1 MASRSEGDWMISVD
15 DHLIEPPNT
24 WTDRL
29 PSKYRDEAPR
39 WVSDERGESWLFQGK
54 RFPIGGAVTAGA
66 FPPESRP
73 QPFQPLKWG
82 EIPAAC
88 YDPKARIAA
97 MDTDRVAA
105 ALMFPNLPE
114 FSGNLFQR
122 VQDRELALLCI
133 QAYNDWLLDEW
144 CTPYPDRFI
153 GLALV
158 PMWDPK
164 LAAAEAERA
173 IRKGARS
180 IAFSLAPQN
189 LGLPGI
195 HSHGGWWDP
204 LFQVMNDANLPLSS
218 HLGTDLNTEVT
229 LFDMEA
235 MAARIKRGGLDI
247 ATLKDHVSKG
257 DDVTLAKL
265 SKDEEG
271 PSEGE
276 QMRRRTMSGLHPRA
290 AGIMTQFAA
299 QGPLLEWIFSGNF
312 DRFPNLKV
320 VLSENGIGWIPA
332 ILASA
337 DWMLEMSRSRVTQP
351 MDAENNPLMTEEA
364 RKMAEITLAARAERD
379 KRAPLP
385 SEVFRK
391 HVYGCFIHDRVG
403 VKLLDDIGVDNVMI
417 ETDFPHNATWFP
429 HSMEKAQETLG
440 HLNAEDRRK
449 ILRGNAE
456 KLFQLQPAEV
466 AAQA

>member
-1 MASRSEGDWMISVD
+1 MANLTEGDWMISVD

-24 WTDRL
+24 WSDRL
-29 PSKYRDEAPR
+29 PAKYQEEGPR
-39 WVSDERGESWLFQGK
+39 WISDERGESWLFEGK
-54 RFPIGGAVTAGA
+54 RFPIGGGVTAGS
-66 FPPESRP
+66 FPLDKRP
-73 QPFQPLKWG
+73 QPFQPLKWS
-82 EIPAAC
+82 EIPASC
-88 YDPKARIAA
+88 YDPKARIEA
-97 MDTDRVAA
+97 MNTDRVAA

-122 VQDRELALLCI
+122 MKNKELALLCI

-153 GLALV
+153 GLGLV
-158 PMWDPK
+158 PMWDPQ
-164 LAAAEAERA
+164 LAAAEAERV
-173 IRKGARS
+173 IGKGARS

-195 HSHGGWWDP
+195 HTHGGYWDP
-204 LFQVMNDANLPLSS
+204 LFTVMNDANLPLSS

-229 LFDMEA
+229 LFDME
-235 MAARIKRGGLDI
+235 MMTARIKQRGLDI
-247 ATLKDHVSKG
+247 GTIKEHVSKG
-257 DDVTLAKL
+257 EDVALAKL
-265 SKDEEG
+265 ADEEG
-271 PSEGE
+271 T
-276 QMRRRTMSGLHPRA
+276 RRGGGVKSTHPRV
-290 AGIMTQFAA
+290 AGIMTQFGA
-299 QGPLLEWIFSGNF
+299 QAPLLEWIFSGNF

-351 MDAENNPLMTEEA
+351 HDAENIPMFTEEA

-379 KRAPLP
+379 MKAPLP

-391 HVYGCFIHDRVG
+391 HIFGCFINDPAG
-403 VKLLDDIGVDNVMI
+403 LKLLDFIGEDNVMI

-429 HSMEKAQETLG
+429 HSMEKAQASLA
-440 HLNAEDRRK
+440 HLPAATRYK
-449 ILRGNAE
+449 VLRGNAE
-456 KLFQLQPAEV
+456 RLFQLQPAPV
-466 AAQA
+466 PA

>member
-1 MASRSEGDWMISVD
+1 MPNLDEGDWMISVD

-29 PSKYRDEAPR
+29 PAKFREEGPR
-39 WVSDERGESWLFQGK
+39 WLADEHGESWLFEGK
-54 RFPIGGAVTAGA
+54 RFPIGGGVTAGA
-66 FPPESRP
+66 FPPDKRP
-73 QPFQPLKWG
+73 QPFQPLRWS
-82 EIPAAC
+82 EIPASC

-97 MDTDRVAA
+97 MNTDRVAA

-122 VQDRELALLCI
+122 CKNRELALLCI
-133 QAYNDWLLDEW
+133 QAYNDWVLDEW

-164 LAAAEAERA
+164 LAAAEAERTIA
-173 IRKGARS
+173 KGARS
-180 IAFSLAPQN
+180 VAFSLAPQN
-189 LGLPGI
+189 IGFPGI
-195 HSHGGWWDP
+195 HTHGGYWDP

-229 LFDMEA
+229 LFDMER
-235 MAARIKRGGLDI
+235 MSARIKQGGLDI
-247 ATLKDHVSKG
+247 GKVKEHVSKG
-257 DDVTLAKL
+257 EDVALAQL
-265 SKDEEG
+265 ADGAAS
-271 PSEGE
+271 GE
-276 QMRRRTMSGLHPRA
+276 PETRQRATRSSTHPRV
-290 AGIMTQFAA
+290 AGIMTQFGA
-299 QGPLLEWIFSGNF
+299 QAPLLEWIFSGNF

-351 MDAENNPLMTEEA
+351 HDAENNPMFTEEA
-364 RKMAEITLAARAERD
+364 RKMAEITMAARAERD
-379 KRAPLP
+379 KKAPLP
-385 SEVFRK
+385 SDVFKK
-391 HVYGCFIHDRVG
+391 HIYGCFINDRAG
-403 VKLLDDIGVDNVMI
+403 LKLLDEIGVDNVMI

-429 HSMEKAQETLG
+429 HSMEKAQESLA
-440 HLNAEDRRK
+440 HLPAETRYK

-456 KLFQLQPAEV
+456 RLFQLQPAAV
-466 AAQA
+466 PA